1 MKCERCG
8 ATLPENSIRCVYC
21 GATLQMVP
29 DYNPLGD
36 VIEDEV
42 RNALQND
49 AADIPTV
56 NEPRRERHT
65 ARLNQRS
72 AERVSERHTG
82 QLQEKQQDKPKE
94 TRTRE
99 QENRKKREQEKRRE
113 AERRRA
119 LKKKK
124 RNLVLGSIVGVCLVL
139 ILGAYI
145 GYSNSYQG
153 QLNKGLKA
161 ADEGQND
168 TAIECLEN
176 AISKKPNQADAY
188 IALSSIYNE
197 EGDADTAESL
207 LLDAIKTNPDSLEL
221 NRALINLY
229 IANDDMDQV
238 NIYMSTLSNS
248 TIKESLSNYE
258 ASIPEF
264 SLEDGTYEDVQEV
277 SIISEEGS
285 IYYTTDGTEATKESE
300 LYTAPIQIG
309 EGTTVIHAISVNSEG
324 VPSYENSAEYTVE
337 FPMESAPVVSPTTG
351 RYTEEMTITITVPAG
366 YTAFYTLD
374 NTTPTIESA
383 IYSEPIAMPEGST
396 IFTAVLMN
404 SSGKYSDITKRNYN
418 LTLEDDEEEEDTE
431 ENVE

>member
-49 AADIPTV
+49 ALDTTTP

-65 ARLNQRS
+65 GRLNQRS
-72 AERVSERHTG
+72 TERIGERQTD
-82 QLQEKQQDKPKE
+82 QLQEKQHEKSKE

-99 QENRKKREQEKRRE
+99 QEIRKKREQEKRRE
-113 AERRRA
+113 SERRRA

-124 RNLVLGSIVGVCLVL
+124 RNIVLGSIIGVCILL
-139 ILGAYI
+139 ILAIYVR
-145 GYSNSYQG
+145 YSNSYQG

-161 ADEGQND
+161 AEEGQYYA
-168 TAIECLEN
+168 AIECLEN
-176 AISKKPNQADAY
+176 AISKNPNQEEAY
-188 IALSSIYNE
+188 IALSTLYND
-197 EGDADTAESL
+197 EGDAEEAESI
-207 LLDAIKTNPDSLEL
+207 LLDAINTNPDSLEL

-229 IANDDMDQV
+229 IENDNMEQV
-238 NIYMSTLSNS
+238 NIYMSTLTDS
-248 TIKESLSNYE
+248 TIKETLSNYE

-264 SLEDGTYEDVQEV
+264 SLEEGTYEDVQEV

-285 IYYTTDGTEATKESE
+285 IYYTTDGTEATKDSE
-300 LYTAPIQIG
+300 LYTGAIQIG
-309 EGTTVIHAISVNSEG
+309 EGTTEIRAISVNSEG

-374 NTTPTIESA
+374 NTTPTIESTV
-383 IYSEPIAMPEGST
+383 YTEPIAMPEGNT

-418 LTLEDDEEEEDTE
+418 LILEEEEEDE
-431 ENVE
+431 EEAE